1 MVEPP
6 RAAARLYDRP
16 LLRPLLTATALAA
29 TRGPAPQEGP
39 RVEALCA
46 VRKAQGVRG
55 PTGAASQRENASAS
69 RGAKG
74 VRASKSHCETLIIIS
89 VEFIVVLRIEQVQD
103 YGLQKRFRSF
113 LEYTVQAASY
123 LQLRA
128 EQTTFHFNARL
139 PEISSMPL
147 RLAAGSLRGLHV
159 QGMAPI

>member
-1 MVEPP
+1 MD
-6 RAAARLYDRP
+6 AHG
-16 LLRPLLTATALAA
+16 
-29 TRGPAPQEGP
+29 RGFPDW
-39 RVEALCA
+39 
-46 VRKAQGVRG
+46 
-55 PTGAASQRENASAS
+55 ENASAS

-89 VEFIVVLRIEQVQD
+89 VEFIVVLRESNEVYKITLETC
-103 YGLQKRFRSF
+103 SF